1 MKMPNVQL
9 AVEIFLSMTYNIRGI
24 PFHSVWAFSKQAYGD
39 MGDQIYSVCPG
50 SCGTIWCKFGSKNA
64 WTWNMYW
71 MAWTALRNPLSLRCF
86 SCNPGSWCL
95 KSVHFATIV
104 LWFGAFNCIQLH
116 LITFTLDLDD
126 KDGFSVKC
134 SEIVYI
140 ADNSIWNTVKKISEW
155 EIQRGLVCCT
165 ITHVKHSMCYI
176 EQTIIFVIYMYIYTD
191 ILYLYVITIETA
203 FGGAPGRATV
213 CIGSSGCT
221 CHCFVRATGATA
233 QSDREMISK

>member
-9 AVEIFLSMTYNIRGI
+9 AVENFLSVTYNIRGI

-140 ADNSIWNTVKKISEW
+140 ADNSIWNTVKNLWVGDTKRVGVLYNYS
-155 EIQRGLVCCT
+155 CKAF
-165 ITHVKHSMCYI
+165 HVLYWTNNNICHI
-176 EQTIIFVIYMYIYTD
+176 HV
-191 ILYLYVITIETA
+191 YLYVITIETA